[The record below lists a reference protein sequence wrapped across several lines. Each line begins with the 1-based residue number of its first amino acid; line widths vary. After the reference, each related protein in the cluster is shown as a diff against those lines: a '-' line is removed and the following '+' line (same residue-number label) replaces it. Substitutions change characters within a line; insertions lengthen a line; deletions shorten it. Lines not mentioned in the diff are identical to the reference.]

1 MGVMGCYHI
10 FFNIYIPPQTPAF
23 EKGGAC
29 GKVIPCLLRS
39 GDDGDSGDDG
49 YSVENREIPKLP
61 IPPFSLNSLIS
72 LSSLALVK
80 RLHTRQR
87 NTYYTLVLLG
97 RQLQEEVVYGVDTH
111 IVVDYLVV

>member
-1 MGVMGCYHI
+1 MGVMGY
-10 FFNIYIPPQTPAF
+10 
-23 EKGGAC
+23 

-39 GDDGDSGDDG
+39 G
-49 YSVENREIPKLP
+49 ENREFREIREFRDFPIVPIIPI
-61 IPPFSLNSLIS
+61 IPSTTH
-72 LSSLALVK
+72 SSHSIHSHSVTTARALVK